1 MDSAQAA
8 KRVYTLRKA
17 AKAML
22 EEADEL
28 VAAHFTGRQQDTY
41 VEGDL
46 RVIVGRNARF
56 NAALAKKV
64 LTKEQYE
71 SILDIVPSGT
81 LAKEVLPPAVYK
93 ETQKVSDNKVTI
105 ELPKEE
111 D

>member
-1 MDSAQAA
+1 MDSIEAA

-28 VAAHFTGRQQDTY
+28 AAHFSSREQDTY
-41 VEGDL
+41 VEGPF
-46 RVIVGRNARF
+46 RVVVGRNARF
-56 NAALAKKV
+56 NAALAKQV
-64 LTKEQYE
+64 LTPEQYE

-93 ETQKVSDNKVTI
+93 ETQKVSTNKVTI
-105 ELPKEE
+105 ELPKE
-111 D
+111 DD

>member
-1 MDSAQAA
+1 MDSAQVA

-22 EEADEL
+22 EEADAL
-28 VAAHFTGRQQDTY
+28 AAQFSSREQDTY

-46 RVIVGRNARF
+46 RVVVGRNARF

-64 LTKEQYE
+64 LTPEQYE
-71 SILDIVPSGT
+71 SILDIAPSGT

-93 ETQKVSDNKVTI
+93 ETQKVSANKVTI
-105 ELPKEE
+105 ELPKTE